1 MIFRGILNSI
11 SDEKGLFIKGTRFI
25 GRVILYANFI
35 ERGFL
40 GNAPH

>member
-1 MIFRGILNSI
+1 MILRDTLNSI
-11 SDEKGLFIKGTRFI
+11 SHEKGLFIKRIRLI

-40 GNAPH
+40 GNDPH

>member
-1 MIFRGILNSI
+1 MILRATLNNI
-11 SDEKGLFIKGTRFI
+11 SHEKGLFRKGTRLI